1 MEFYYMVALVISLV
15 SQIIFIKS
23 VSVVNK
29 RYKRSLLMI
38 YWFSGSLHLQPSSD
52 VIKINMP
59 R

>member
-1 MEFYYMVALVISLV
+1 MVALVINLV

-38 YWFSGSLHLQPSSD
+38 YWFSGFLHFQPSSD
-52 VIKINMP
+52 VIKINIP